1 MGDPRELDP
10 ELPSKPLQLT
20 LDGHQPRVGPR
31 HVATARHCFL
41 KWQGQLPATIKFQPN
56 YFDTERRGHANV
68 VTRIHIPLDGEVGG
82 IGGSICTDR
91 DDWAV
96 GILDSRL
103 GDTYGFLTPRAFVAS
118 ELNQP
123 SFYTLGYPG
132 DLNSA
137 AARMYRQEG
146 ISFINNTSTC
156 DTANPL
162 LLTTADAAGGQSG
175 SPMWKLENNVRYHYG
190 VISGGIFQGANYLGT
205 YIAGGQAWV
214 TAVAGA
220 RSNYP

>member
-1 MGDPRELDP
+1 MIQRAQPNTTKQAPATNTGR
-10 ELPSKPLQLT
+10 PST
-20 LDGHQPRVGPR
+20 RVGPR

-68 VTRIHIPLDGEVGG
+68 VTRIHIPVDGEVPGG
-82 IGGSICTDR
+82 AGICTDR
-91 DDWAV
+91 YDWAI

-103 GDTYGFLTPRAFVAS
+103 GDTYGFLTPRALVAS

-123 SFYTLGYPG
+123 SFYTLGYPS

-137 AARMYRQEG
+137 VKRMYRQEG
-146 ISFINNTSTC
+146 ISFINNTDC
-156 DTANPL
+156 DAANPVQ
-162 LLTTADAAGGQSG
+162 LTTADAAGGQSG

-190 VISGGIFQGANYLGT
+190 VISGGIFEGNGNYRGT

-214 TAVAGA
+214 NAVAGA